1 MYSVDRIVL
10 TEFGMNDK
18 QINKRI
24 GRTLYIYWH
33 LNLNVRF
40 DDQVMTRA
48 DLGLARAYID
58 GDFSCS
64 DKNDDLLNLFMV
76 R

>member
-1 MYSVDRIVL
+1 L
-10 TEFGMNDK
+10 AAH
-18 QINKRI
+18 
-24 GRTLYIYWH
+24 YIFWH

-48 DLGLARAYID
+48 DLGLASAYID
-58 GDFSCS
+58 GDFSFS